1 MTNEL
6 YQSGTL
12 PEVFQLIEAISKQ
25 LKRMQSETLR
35 ETGLTPPQYF
45 TLKLLW
51 EQDGRPFKELA
62 DLLNSSRA
70 TITQIVDALERKE
83 LILRA
88 PNPADRRSQLVCL
101 TPTGNALRDSTP
113 ALQEMFR
120 NCCGMDPAEASQLSM
135 LLKKLNQVL
144 HT

>member
-1 MTNEL
+1 MSNEP
-6 YQSGTL
+6 YQAGSL
-12 PEVFQLIEAISKQ
+12 PEAFQLIEAVSKQ

-62 DLLNSSRA
+62 GLLNSSRA

-83 LILRA
+83 LVLRA
-88 PNPADRRSQLVCL
+88 PNPEDRRSQFVRL
-101 TPTGNALRDSTP
+101 TPSGAALRDSTA

-120 NCCGMDPAEASQLSM
+120 NCCGMDPEETRQLSL

-144 HT
+144 NT

>member
-6 YQSGTL
+6 YQSVTL

-62 DLLNSSRA
+62 DLLSSSRA

-83 LILRA
+83 LVLRA
-88 PNPADRRSQLVCL
+88 PNPEDRRSLLVRL
-101 TPTGNALRDSTP
+101 TPAGNALRDSTP
-113 ALQEMFR
+113 ALQEMIR
-120 NCCGMDPAEASQLSM
+120 NCCGMDPEETRHLSM

-144 HT
+144 NT